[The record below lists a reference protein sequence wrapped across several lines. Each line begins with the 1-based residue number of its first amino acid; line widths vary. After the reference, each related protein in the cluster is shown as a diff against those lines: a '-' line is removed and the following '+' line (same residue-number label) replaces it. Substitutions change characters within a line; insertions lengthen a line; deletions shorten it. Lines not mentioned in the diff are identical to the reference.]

1 MAENKAPRLLM
12 ISRFIETQIKRRLDQ
27 GKVIVLTGA
36 RQVGKTTL
44 TTKLLENYP
53 AAKTLIFNGDNLEA
67 QKLSR
72 MSSDQIRAKVL
83 DHQCLLIDEAHKI
96 NRIGDITKSLVDE
109 FGPDLQIIL
118 TGSSTI
124 NLIDQTSESLTGR
137 KRVFELYPI
146 AVGEL
151 GYSPDE
157 LSSALPLI
165 LQFGLYPEVVNEKFA
180 ADKKEALWELA
191 QSSIYRD
198 VLDVTGARASGDL
211 VALLRYLA
219 TNIGQTLSVNEA
231 SKRLSIDRR
240 TIDRY
245 VELLTKS
252 YIVFPLYPYSQ
263 RGSISRAY
271 KVYFWDVGIRN
282 ALADDLTPI
291 ADRPDLEAIWQN
303 FVIAEYLKRSA
314 YLRRVGRHYFWRSY
328 DGTEVDLVEVS
339 GQKLAGYRTAY
350 YPVNIRS
357 SAVFKQLKPVAEE
370 LITPDNLADS
380 LLVQWEKN
388 NGL

>member
-1 MAENKAPRLLM
+1 M
-12 ISRFIETQIKRRLDQ
+12 ISRYIESEIKTRLNR
-27 GKVIVLTGA
+27 GKVIILTGA

-44 TTKLLENYP
+44 TDKLLEEYP
-53 AAKTLIFNGDNLEA
+53 VAKTVSFNGDNLEA

-72 MSSDQIRAKVL
+72 MSSDQIRAKVEGQ
-83 DHQCLLIDEAHKI
+83 QCLLIDEAHKI

-109 FGPDLQIIL
+109 LGDKLQIIL

-146 AVGEL
+146 AIGEL
-151 GYSPDE
+151 GYNPDE
-157 LSSALPLI
+157 LTAALPLI
-165 LQFGLYPEVVNEKFA
+165 LQFGLYPEVVNEA
-180 ADKKEALWELA
+180 APGDKKEALWELA

-198 VLDVTGARASGDL
+198 VLDVTGTRASGDL

-231 SKRLSIDRR
+231 STQLSIDRR

-245 VELLTKS
+245 IELLTKS

-282 ALADDLTPI
+282 ALADDLTGLD
-291 ADRPDLEAIWQN
+291 DRPDVEAIWQN
-303 FVIAEYLKRSA
+303 FVIAEYLKRSQ
-314 YLRRVGRHYFWRSY
+314 YLRQLGRHYFWRSY
-328 DGTEVDLVEVS
+328 DGTEVDLVEIS
-339 GQKLAGYRTAY
+339 GQKLSGYRTGY
-350 YPVNIRS
+350 YPGNKRPSPVFVN
-357 SAVFKQLKPVAEE
+357 
-370 LITPDNLADS
+370 
-380 LLVQWEKN
+380 
-388 NGL
+388 

>member
-1 MAENKAPRLLM
+1 M
-12 ISRFIETQIKRRLDQ
+12 IRRFIEAEIKNRLDQ

-53 AAKTLIFNGDNLEA
+53 VAKTLTFNGDNLEA
-67 QKLSR
+67 QRLSR
-72 MSSDQIRAKVL
+72 MSSDQIKDKVSG
-83 DHQCLLIDEAHKI
+83 HQCLLIDEAHKI
-96 NRIGDITKSLVDE
+96 NRIGDIAKSLVDE
-109 FGPDLQIIL
+109 FGSALQIIL

-157 LSSALPLI
+157 LAEALPLI
-165 LQFGLYPEVVNEKFA
+165 LQFGLYPEVVNETSP

-198 VLDVTGARASGDL
+198 VLDVTGTRASGDL

-291 ADRPDLEAIWQN
+291 NDRPDLEAIWQN

-339 GQKLAGYRTAY
+339 GQKLSGYRTAY
-350 YPVNIRS
+350 HPVNIRS
-357 SAVFKQLKPVAEE
+357 STVFKQLNPVVEE
-370 LITPDNLADS
+370 LITPDNLNDS
-380 LLVQWEKN
+380 VLAQWDKDG
-388 NGL
+388 GL

>member
-1 MAENKAPRLLM
+1 M
-12 ISRFIETQIKRRLDQ
+12 ISRFIETGIKGQLGK
-27 GKVIVLTGA
+27 GKVIILTGA

-44 TTKLLENYP
+44 TTKILENYP
-53 AAKTLIFNGDNLEA
+53 VAKTVTFNGDNLEA

-72 MSSDQIRAKVL
+72 MSSDQIREKVAG
-83 DHQCLLIDEAHKI
+83 HQCLLIDEAHKI

-109 FGPDLQIIL
+109 FGKDLQVIL

-137 KRVFELYPI
+137 KRVFELHPI
-146 AVGEL
+146 AIGEL
-151 GYSPDE
+151 GYSPEE
-157 LSSALPLI
+157 LAEALPLI
-165 LQFGLYPEVVNEKFA
+165 LQFGLYPEVVNESSSV
-180 ADKKEALWELA
+180 DKKEALWELA

-198 VLDVTGARASGDL
+198 VLDVTGTRASGDL
-211 VALLRYLA
+211 VGLLRYLA
-219 TNIGQTLSVNEA
+219 TNVGQTLSVNEA

-245 VELLTKS
+245 IELLTKS

-291 ADRPDLEAIWQN
+291 DDRPDLEAIWQN
-303 FVIAEYLKRSA
+303 FVIAEYSKRSG
-314 YLRRVGRHYFWRSY
+314 YLRTIGRHYFWRSY
-328 DGTEVDLVEVS
+328 DGTEVDLVEVA
-339 GQKLAGYRTAY
+339 GQKLSGYRTAY
-350 YPVNIRS
+350 HPVNIRP
-357 SAVFKQLKPVAEE
+357 SAVFKQLNPVVEE
-370 LITPDNLADS
+370 LITPDNLSVSVLTKWDKS
-380 LLVQWEKN
+380 S
-388 NGL
+388 